1 MPIRAEAIVFPEPN
15 TVEIRTLDVPD
26 PGPDEVL
33 VQNEVS
39 GVSQGTERWQLLGRY
54 DGMGNDVAANYP
66 FSPGY
71 QSAGTVLA
79 VGSQVTDVQPGAK
92 VMLSGT
98 RLQDPSSSR
107 RGSAGHVS
115 HLVAR
120 RADVNILG
128 DNVDMAEASLF
139 VMAGVGRHGVRL
151 SHVKAGEHVVV
162 IGQGMIGQM
171 SAQAARQRGAHV
183 ITADLAEKRVKL
195 SAAYSADRAVDASS
209 EDLEEV
215 VRDAC
220 PDGVDIV
227 IDTTGNVRL
236 FDQCLRLIRYEGRIC
251 LQGYYPDPVVIDFH
265 SAHTKR
271 VTVFFPCA
279 WDREKNQAL
288 ADDISAHKFAISPL
302 ITHRIPFRE
311 APEAFRLVT
320 ENPDQSLGM
329 VLNWT
334 DSQ

>member
-1 MPIRAEAIVFPEPN
+1 VFPEPN
-15 TVEIRTLDVPD
+15 KVEITSIEVPD

-33 VQNEVS
+33 VQNQVS

-54 DGMGNDVAANYP
+54 DGMANDVAANYP
-66 FSPGY
+66 FIPGY
-71 QSAGTVLA
+71 QSVGTVLA
-79 VGSQVTDVQPGAK
+79 VGSKVADIKPGTR

-115 HLVAR
+115 HLVAN

-128 DNVDMAEASLF
+128 DNVDLEEASLF

-151 SHVKAGEHVVV
+151 SGVQPGEHVVV

-171 SAQAARQRGAHV
+171 SAQAARQRGAYV
-183 ITADLAEKRVKL
+183 VTADLAEKRVNL
-195 SAAYSADRAVDASS
+195 SAQYSADRAVDASN

-215 VRDAC
+215 VREKRPNGA
-220 PDGVDIV
+220 DIV
-227 IDTTGNVRL
+227 IDTTGNVKL
-236 FDQCLRLIRYEGRIC
+236 FDQCLSLIRNEGRIC

-265 SAHTKR
+265 RAHLKR
-271 VTVFFPCA
+271 ATVFFPCA
-279 WDREKNQAL
+279 WDREKNQEL
-288 ADDISAHKFAISPL
+288 ANDISDHKFAIASL
-302 ITHRIPFRE
+302 ITHRFPYQD

-320 ENPDQSLGM
+320 ESPEQSLGM
-329 VLNWT
+329 VLNW
-334 DSQ
+334 DGVN